1 MLSHAR
7 QFAEAGIPFLFDPG
21 QGLPMF
27 NGGDL
32 MAFIDQ
38 ASWVAVNEYE
48 AALLEER
55 TGHALER
62 LAGRVEAL
70 IVTRGA
76 QGSSIY
82 TRGEEI
88 AIPPARPEAVR
99 DPTGCGDAYRA
110 GLIFGLQRGL
120 DWALTG
126 RVASLMGAI
135 KVAHPGTQNHRFD
148 FAEFETRFR
157 DAFGVALA

>member
-1 MLSHAR
+1 
-7 QFAEAGIPFLFDPG
+7 
-21 QGLPMF
+21 
-27 NGGDL
+27 
-32 MAFIDQ
+32 
-38 ASWVAVNEYE
+38 VAVNEYE

-55 TGHALER
+55 TGHSLER
-62 LAGRVEAL
+62 LAGHVDAV

-82 TRGEEI
+82 ADGKEI
-88 AIPPARPEAVR
+88 AIPPARPDALR

-126 RVASLMGAI
+126 RIASLMGAI
-135 KVAHPGTQNHRFD
+135 KIAHPGTQNHRFD

-157 DAFGVALA
+157 DAFGMDLL